1 IIPFN
6 LIKGIVISVIY
17 ILIFDKLKSII
28 K

>member
-1 IIPFN
+1 N